1 MSNKIYRPV
10 NWVNGMN
17 INQSHFVKEQMSNL
31 SMQMSALQTCLS
43 PFNYGFIVEEGK
55 GEQYI
60 WIDINN
66 NLGINVELANV
77 KILFSNGYLLE
88 FLERDENFGVFYSVL
103 PEDNSQDYAIVL
115 RVNVN
120 DRITFGN
127 PDAEEEPIRKPYV
140 IPKITLSLIS
150 VNEVNSSFFD
160 VNSVV
165 VGRLITNYETWV
177 VDSDYIP
184 PVHNIYNNSNLIRV
198 HHNFENYLSSIER
211 STVEI
216 IQKIRQK
223 KQNNELASILMDIS
237 VKLNTLL
244 VEEIIEFKTI
254 GIYRTPVKMLTPFFK
269 MARLMNNVL
278 DTWQSC
284 GKDEMMTYLSDW
296 CNISQGELEKVILS
310 LIHHKYNHNDINS
323 SVKEVTYFAD
333 VISAMYTVL
342 ASLDYIGKK
351 IDTNLFVAEEQEE
364 NIPNSVT
371 SKKKRKFSL
380 LGSY

>member
-31 SMQMSALQTCLS
+31 TTQMSALQTCLS

-55 GEQYI
+55 GEKYI

-88 FLERDENFGVFYSVL
+88 FLNRDENFGVFYSVL
-103 PEDNSQDYAIVL
+103 PEDKSQEYAIVL

-120 DRITFGN
+120 DRVAFGN

-140 IPKITLSLIS
+140 IPKITLSLIG

-160 VNSVV
+160 INSVV
-165 VGRLITNYETWV
+165 VGRLINNDETWV

-211 STVEI
+211 STIEI

-237 VKLNTLL
+237 IKLNTLL
-244 VEEIIEFKTI
+244 VEEINEFKTL
-254 GIYRTPVKMLTPFFK
+254 GIYRTPIEMLTPFFK

-333 VISAMYTVL
+333 VISAMFTVL

-351 IDTNLFVAEEQEE
+351 IDTDLFVAEEQEE